1 MGYIYII
8 SDPAYEKLN
17 RYKVGMT
24 FASHGNLLG
33 QYIRFIPE
41 VNILY
46 YQEVSNPRDV
56 EYKILDQ
63 LNEYRVRNK
72 RGSLSEWVI
81 YDYSKLVRLV
91 NKVIKEEEA
100 KAVKI
105 PREET
110 GENPQQEIA
119 ATTSEPL
126 DKLTVAQLRE
136 LHKKLGKSS
145 PPRRKSDLIEAI
157 EKLRKGSEAAI
168 VGIANR
174 TEESPLRISK
184 EERGSA
190 PSPYKGS
197 ETLNVAED
205 YNSRAFVE
213 SIFSKIG
220 ELSDGFG
227 YSSLKTL
234 YDREKLR
241 TIFDRLAAAAGP
253 ERTDLQ
259 VALV

>member
-8 SDPAYEKLN
+8 SDPTYEKIN

-46 YQEVSNPRDV
+46 YQEVSNPREV
-56 EYKILDQ
+56 EYKILEQ
-63 LNEYRVRNK
+63 LNEYRIRNK

-100 KAVKI
+100 KVVKI
-105 PREET
+105 PREEK
-110 GENPQQEIA
+110 GENSHQEMAVI
-119 ATTSEPL
+119 TSEPL

-145 PPRRKSDLIEAI
+145 PPRRKSELIEAI
-157 EKLRKGSEAAI
+157 EKLRKRPEGANVDI
-168 VGIANR
+168 INR

-184 EERGSA
+184 EERGIV
-190 PSPYKGS
+190 PSLYMGS
-197 ETLNVAED
+197 EMLNVDEEN
-205 YNSRAFVE
+205 NSRAFVE

-220 ELSDGFG
+220 ELSDGFS
-227 YSSLKTL
+227 YSNLTTL

-241 TIFDRLAAAAGP
+241 TIFNRLASAAGP